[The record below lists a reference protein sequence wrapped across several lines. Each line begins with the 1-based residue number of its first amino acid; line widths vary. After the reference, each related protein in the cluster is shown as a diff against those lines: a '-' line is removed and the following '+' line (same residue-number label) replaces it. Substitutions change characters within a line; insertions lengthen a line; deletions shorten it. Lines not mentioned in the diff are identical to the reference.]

1 MGRVG
6 SVGVVVYIDES
17 QDQERFVLGAIVAD
31 EVVTLNAT
39 VGRFRTISRNLQVA
53 VREYHEFDLHRDH
66 PRVLT
71 RVLEEMSVW
80 KRKKRRPVLRT
91 DIKVVATYY
100 LKASTEGHGTALA
113 HQRMLTVY
121 RETFR
126 SLIWALPLRPQD
138 TVDVV
143 CDRFEGCAA
152 LEPTLEAIL
161 LSRVAGTVRFAD
173 SVLEKPLQLA
183 DLTTGTIRRH
193 LADDPNEGRFRL
205 IAPLL
210 HHVGVVTVRR

>member
-1 MGRVG
+1 M
-6 SVGVVVYIDES
+6 VVFIDES
-17 QDQERFVLGAIVAD
+17 QDRERFVLEAIVAD
-31 EVVTLNAT
+31 EVVSLNAT
-39 VGRFRTISRNLQVA
+39 VGRFRTISRHLKVD

-71 RVLEEMSVW
+71 RVLEEMSLW
-80 KRKKRRPVLRT
+80 KRKKRRSVPRK
-91 DIKVVATYY
+91 DIRVVATYY
-100 LKASTEGHGTALA
+100 LKAPSEGRGTALA
-113 HQRMLTVY
+113 HNRMLTVY

-126 SLIWALPLRPQD
+126 SLVWALPLTPQD

-143 CDRFEGCAA
+143 CDRFEGCTT

-161 LSRVAGTVRFAD
+161 LTRAAGTVRFAD

-193 LADDPNEGRFRL
+193 LAGDPNEDRFRF

-210 HHVGVVTVRR
+210 YHLGVVAVRQ